1 MTGKGKTNP
10 KADLFETM
18 KKIPEERKE
27 AILAKL
33 SGPDRKPVAVVAAEE
48 GVSTATLYNWRKQAR
63 REGRLLPDHDN
74 SPEGWSAQDKFNAV
88 LETAALSEA
97 ERSEYCR
104 RHGLY
109 PEQIRRW
116 RETCAQANNY
126 EASRSRELQRQQ
138 REERR
143 RVRRL
148 EGELRRKDQALAEAA
163 ALLVL
168 QKKVEAIRE
177 GEDA

>member
-1 MTGKGKTNP
+1 
-10 KADLFETM
+10 M

-63 REGRLLPDHDN
+63 REGRLLPDHDD

-143 RVRRL
+143 RVRKL